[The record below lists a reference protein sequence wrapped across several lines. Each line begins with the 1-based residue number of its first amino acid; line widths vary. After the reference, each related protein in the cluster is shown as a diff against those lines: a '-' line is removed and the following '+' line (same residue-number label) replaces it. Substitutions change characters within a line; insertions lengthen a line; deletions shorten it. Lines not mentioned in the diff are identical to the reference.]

1 MTEKIERQEILSHK
15 LIIPNNFVVIV
26 GCGGS
31 GFNVAIQAAM
41 AGCKKFILI
50 DHDILEEHN
59 RNRLWSKISDIG
71 RSKVDILATLL
82 KEQDAEEIII
92 YNQQATYKLLQNINM
107 ASSISA
113 IVSCVDR
120 FHAIQMINNFC
131 KDFNIRMIRAGSD
144 DDKISYGTDLGCL
157 IDMDG
162 EDGYQIFP
170 NWIGGSMLSATL
182 ATYLL
187 LYPDLN
193 MPVTTISVF
202 SALFHQGGT
211 NVRTS

>member
-1 MTEKIERQEILSHK
+1 MEKTERQKILSHK
-15 LIIPNNFVVIV
+15 LVIPDDFVVIV

-31 GFNVAIQAAM
+31 GFNVAILAAM

-59 RNRLWSKISDIG
+59 RNRLLSKTSDIG
-71 RSKVDILATLL
+71 RPKVDILAALL
-82 KEQDAEEIII
+82 KDQDAEEVII
-92 YNQQATYKLLQNINM
+92 YNQQATYQLLQNINM
-107 ASSISA
+107 ANSISA
-113 IVSCVDR
+113 IISCVDR
-120 FHAIQMINNFC
+120 FNAIKMVDNFC

-144 DDKISYGTDLGCL
+144 DDNISYGTDLGCL

-187 LYPDLN
+187 LYPNLN
-193 MPVTTISVF
+193 VPITTISVF
-202 SALFHQGGT
+202 SGLLNQGDT
-211 NVRTS
+211 NVYTN